1 MDDNRAHYL
10 PTGEEESR
18 FVKAA
23 ADALHADSPNPGRI
37 DCLGL
42 HAVNAVVKR
51 HVTYPEFDDAVD
63 HIATCAECFADYS
76 RLRNRY
82 LFRRASVWGLCVAA
96 ILFCL
101 FWTIRPSLLKIWA
114 SRGSSTEARAVLDYR
129 AWTVNR
135 SDFTQAPSAEV
146 PTLPR
151 AELEI
156 VIKLPIGTE
165 DGTYRVAV
173 RPLDGR
179 SIIEASGKAVWD
191 GKSESLTIRIDLR
204 HSPPGNCA
212 VEIRSAKGYF
222 RSYPVLL
229 K

>member
-1 MDDNRAHYL
+1 MDDNRSHYL

-23 ADALHADSPNPGRI
+23 ADALHADPPDPGRI
-37 DCLGL
+37 DCPGL

-51 HVTYPEFDDAVD
+51 RVTFPEFDDAVD
-63 HIATCAECFADYS
+63 HIAACAECFADYS
-76 RLRNRY
+76 RLRNGY
-82 LFRRASVWGLCVAA
+82 LLSRASVWGLCIAG
-96 ILFCL
+96 ILLFL
-101 FWTIRPSLLKIWA
+101 FWATRPSLLKIWA
-114 SRGSSTEARAVLDYR
+114 SRGRSTEARAVLDYR

-135 SDFTQAPSAEV
+135 SDATQAPGAEA

-151 AELEI
+151 VKLEI
-156 VIKLPIGTE
+156 AIKLPIGTE
-165 DGTYRVAV
+165 DGTYRVTF
-173 RPLDGR
+173 RPLNHR
-179 SIIEASGKAVWD
+179 SIIEASGNAAWD

-204 HSPPGNCA
+204 HSPPGACA
-212 VEIRSAKGYF
+212 VEIRSPKGYF